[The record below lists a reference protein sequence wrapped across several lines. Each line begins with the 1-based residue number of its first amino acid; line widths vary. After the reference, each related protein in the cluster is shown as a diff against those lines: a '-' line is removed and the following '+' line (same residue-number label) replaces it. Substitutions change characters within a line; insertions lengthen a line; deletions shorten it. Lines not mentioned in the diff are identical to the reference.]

1 MIPDG
6 LRLLLTQTCQPLTL
20 QAVTSLGDYNLRAET
35 FPHSNMSNNIA
46 SITALEILD
55 SRGNPT
61 VSVTVRLSNGIEAS
75 AAVPSGASTGIREA
89 VELRDGN
96 PDRYGG
102 KGVLKAVSN
111 VNRVIAPK
119 LNGKSPHAQR
129 EVDDLMRELDGTE
142 NKSKLGANAI
152 LGVSMAVCRA
162 AALGSGVPLYA
173 HIRKL
178 HGSKKAGAPFILPA
192 PMMNVLNGGAH
203 ATNNVDFQ
211 EFMLFPIGARTFAE
225 ALRYGAETFH
235 TLKKLLQK
243 RGLVTAVGD
252 EGGFAPNLKTNDE
265 AVELIVEAIRTAGYK
280 PGKDIAIALDP
291 AASEFYDAGNYV
303 FKKSDRSRKSPT
315 QMVGLYAQWAKQY
328 PIVSLEDGMGEEDRE
343 GWQELTNALGDRL
356 QLVGDDNFVTNPQIF
371 AQGINNGIA
380 NAILI
385 KLNQIG
391 TVSETLETVAMA
403 QEADYGAV
411 ISHRSG
417 ETEDAFI
424 ADFAVGTGAGQI
436 KTGSLCRSERIAK
449 YNRLLAIEHELGKKA
464 RYANNPTKA
473 IHGDGAG
480 PGRGHAPIRATVR

>member
-1 MIPDG
+1 
-6 LRLLLTQTCQPLTL
+6 
-20 QAVTSLGDYNLRAET
+20 
-35 FPHSNMSNNIA
+35 MSKIQNI
-46 SITALEILD
+46 SSLEILD

-61 VSVTVRLSNGIEAS
+61 VMVNVTLNNGITAS
-75 AAVPSGASTGIREA
+75 ACVPSGASTGIREA
-89 VELRDGN
+89 VELRDG
-96 PDRYGG
+96 DAKRYGG
-102 KGVLKAVSN
+102 KGVLKAVTN
-111 VNRVIAPK
+111 VNKIIAPK
-119 LNGKSPHAQR
+119 LKGKSPYVQK
-129 EVDDLMRELDGTE
+129 EIDELMRKLDGTE
-142 NKSKLGANAI
+142 TKSRLGANAL

-162 AALGSGVPLYA
+162 AAVDSKTPLYA
-173 HIRKL
+173 YIRKL
-178 HGSKKAGAPFILPA
+178 HGGKGPFVLPA

-211 EFMLFPIGARTFAE
+211 EFMLFPIGAPTFAE

-265 AVELIVEAIRTAGYK
+265 AVEVIIEAIEQAGYK
-280 PGKDIAIALDP
+280 PGKQIAIALDP
-291 AASEFYDAGNYV
+291 AASEFYDGGGYV
-303 FKKSDRSRKSPT
+303 FKKSDQSRKTPDE
-315 QMVGLYAQWAKQY
+315 MVELYAAWVKKY
-328 PIVSLEDGMGEEDRE
+328 PIVSLEDGMGEEDRA
-343 GWQELTNALGDRL
+343 GWLAITKALGKKL
-356 QLVGDDNFVTNPQIF
+356 QLVGDDNFVTNPKIF
-371 AQGINNGIA
+371 AEGIREGIA

-403 QEADYGAV
+403 QKAGYGAV

-449 YNRLLAIEHELGKKA
+449 YNRLLAIERELGKKA
-464 RYANNPTKA
+464 RYGGTSFKA
-473 IHGDGAG
+473 AKK
-480 PGRGHAPIRATVR
+480 